1 MSRIAIDYDKLLELA
16 EVCRLT
22 RHGSQWIDAQ
32 RLIEEISKSTF
43 SVRVSTPN
51 NVEEII
57 ANGEKSLQQG
67 KRFAPTLGDL
77 AAMLGVTRQTL
88 DKWRGAKGITLKK
101 ELHPTGQRIGR
112 MMLKKPQYDLKAVVN
127 DLKKVYKIELSKQY

>member
-101 ELHPTGQRIGR
+101 EIHPTGQRIGR

-127 DLKKVYKIELSKQY
+127 DLKKFTK